1 MSDFFLVESIL
12 DKSSAFLCVLDPEGK
27 IVSINSR
34 FAQLFGKT
42 GRESLVDTIASEQV
56 QGCVELKSFFQ
67 TLSRANDTAIPEG
80 LIQPVH
86 RNAEKPLWIK
96 FDISQVHSSSHGVCT
111 FISGTDITEEIVARR
126 EAEQKAHERSSF
138 IVRMGHELRTPLNT
152 IHGYSQ
158 LLLALDGMP
167 DVAHDYIRT
176 IISNEN
182 SLLHL
187 ISDLLEL
194 SKFEAGQTT
203 PLKMEMNVKKLI
215 HEVTTS
221 FIDQFASK
229 SLSLTVDYKTDV
241 PEAIMTDPQKVTQVI
256 SNILGNAL
264 KFTRKGGVTIIV
276 SCDRNI
282 TVDVEDT
289 GIGIDADERAQ
300 IFEIFTQT
308 GSTKEHMVGSGIGLP
323 IARIFARMLGG
334 DVVLVRSEPGTGS
347 LFRFTLL
354 ADRVNTTKSNVKPIS
369 DYTSIKGISHACK
382 VLLVDDVD
390 INLAMLEIFLAPAG
404 FEVCIAANGNE
415 AVDKFRSFRPD
426 IVFMDLIMPEKDGFE
441 ATREIKA
448 IDPSIP
454 VVALTASIVDSVKE
468 QALESG
474 VNDFMSKPFVPER
487 FFEIIAEHTGVEY
500 MMKD

>member
-1 MSDFFLVESIL
+1 MSDFFLIDSIL
-12 DKSSAFLCVLDPEGK
+12 DKSSAFLCVIDPDGK
-27 IVSINSR
+27 IVGINSR
-34 FAQLFGKT
+34 FTQLFGKT
-42 GRESLVDTIASEQV
+42 GRESLIGTKASEQIH
-56 QGCVELKSFFQ
+56 GCVELKAFFQ
-67 TLSRANDTAIPEG
+67 TLTGANDTVIPEQI
-80 LIQPVH
+80 IQPVH

-96 FDISQVHSSSHGVCT
+96 FDISRVHSSASGICT
-111 FISGTDITEEIVARR
+111 FISGTDISEEVISRR

-152 IHGYSQ
+152 VLGYSQ
-158 LLLALDGMP
+158 LLQGLENMP
-167 DVAHDYIRT
+167 PVAHDYIKT

-203 PLKMEMNVKKLI
+203 PLKMETNVKKLI

-221 FIDQFASK
+221 YIDQFSSK

-264 KFTRKGGVTIIV
+264 KFTRKGGVTITVSYDRQIV
-276 SCDRNI
+276 IDI
-282 TVDVEDT
+282 EDT
-289 GIGIDADERAQ
+289 GIGIESEDRSQ
-300 IFEIFTQT
+300 VFEVFTQT
-308 GSTKEHMVGSGIGLP
+308 GTSKEHMTGSGIGLA

-334 DVVLVRSEPGTGS
+334 DVVLVRSEPDHGS
-347 LFRFTLL
+347 LFRFTLE
-354 ADRVNTTKSNVKPIS
+354 ADRVNTSKSSVKPIT

-390 INLAMLEIFLAPAG
+390 INLAMLEIFLTPAG
-404 FEVCIAANGNE
+404 FDVCIAINGNE
-415 AVDKFRSFRPD
+415 AVDKFKSFKPD

-441 ATREIKA
+441 ATREIKV
-448 IDPSIP
+448 IDSTVP
-454 VVALTASIVDSVKE
+454 VIALTASIVDSVKE

-474 VNDFMSKPFVPER
+474 VNDFMNKPFVPEL
-487 FFEIIAEHTGVEY
+487 FFEIIAEYTGIEY
-500 MMKD
+500 VMKD

>member
-1 MSDFFLVESIL
+1 MTDFFLIDSIL
-12 DKSSAFLCVLDPEGK
+12 DKSLAFLCVLDPDGK
-27 IVSINSR
+27 IVNINAR

-42 GRESLVDTIASEQV
+42 GRESLVGTVACEHI

-67 TLSRANDTAIPEG
+67 TLSGANDTAIPEQI
-80 LIQPVH
+80 IQPVH

-96 FDISQVHSSSHGVCT
+96 FDISQVHSSSYGMCT
-111 FISGTDITEEIVARR
+111 FISGTDITEEIVSRR

-152 IHGYSQ
+152 IFGYSQ
-158 LLLALDGMP
+158 LLQALTGMP
-167 DVAHDYIRT
+167 QVAHDYIKT

-182 SLLHL
+182 ALLHL

-194 SKFEAGQTT
+194 SKFEAGQTA
-203 PLKMEMNVKKLI
+203 PMMMETNVKKLI

-221 FIDQFASK
+221 YLDQFAEK
-229 SLSLTVDYKTDV
+229 SLSLTVDYKSDI

-264 KFTRKGGVTIIV
+264 KFTRKGGVTISVSYDRHIV
-276 SCDRNI
+276 IDI
-282 TVDVEDT
+282 EDT
-289 GIGIDADERAQ
+289 GIGIENEDKSQ
-300 IFEIFTQT
+300 IFDVFTQT
-308 GSTKEHMVGSGIGLP
+308 GTSKEHMTGSGIGLA

-334 DVVLVRSEPGTGS
+334 DVMLVRSEPDIGS
-347 LFRFTLL
+347 LFRFTLQ
-354 ADRVNTTKSNVKPIS
+354 ADRVNTSKSTVKPIT

-404 FEVCIAANGNE
+404 FEVSIAANGNE
-415 AVDKFRSFRPD
+415 AVEKFRSFKPD

-454 VVALTASIVDSVKE
+454 VIALTASIVDSVKE

-474 VNDFMSKPFVPER
+474 VNDFMNKPFVPEL
-487 FFEIIAEHTGVEY
+487 FFEIIAEYTGIEY
-500 MMKD
+500 VTKD